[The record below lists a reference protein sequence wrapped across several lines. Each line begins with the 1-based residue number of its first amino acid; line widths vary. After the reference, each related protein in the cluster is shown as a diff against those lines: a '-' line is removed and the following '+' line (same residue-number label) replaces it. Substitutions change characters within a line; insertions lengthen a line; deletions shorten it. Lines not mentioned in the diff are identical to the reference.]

1 MESGLIISAIIL
13 VLVSAISKA
22 IMDLSEERKIKG
34 NPDYWIKSLSSNRKW
49 KNGNKSQGERFWL
62 SSTVL
67 VMFTDAWHLAGFIYN
82 RTNRLAGIAIGILSA
97 LYSWYFLL
105 GIPVSAVLYQTTFHI
120 FYTYKILRK

>member
-105 GIPVSAVLYQTTFHI
+105 GIPVSAIIYQTTFHI

>member
-1 MESGLIISAIIL
+1 METGLIISAIFL
-13 VLVSAISKA
+13 VLFSAISKA

-97 LYSWYFLL
+97 MYSWYYLL
-105 GIPVSAVLYQTTFHI
+105 GIPVSAIIYQTTFHI

>member
-1 MESGLIISAIIL
+1 METGLIISAIFL

-97 LYSWYFLL
+97 MYSWYYLL
-105 GIPVSAVLYQTTFHI
+105 GIPVSAIIYQTTFHI

>member
-1 MESGLIISAIIL
+1 MQIVLIISAIIL

-97 LYSWYFLL
+97 MYSWYYLL
-105 GIPVSAVLYQTTFHI
+105 GIPVSAIIYQTTFHI

>member
-1 MESGLIISAIIL
+1 MESGLIISAIFL

-97 LYSWYFLL
+97 MYSWYYLL
-105 GIPVSAVLYQTTFHI
+105 GIPVSAIIYQTTFHI

>member
-1 MESGLIISAIIL
+1 METGLIISAIFL

-34 NPDYWIKSLSSNRKW
+34 NPDYWIKAVSSNRKW
-49 KNGNKSQGERFWL
+49 KNGDKAQGERFWL

-97 LYSWYFLL
+97 MYSWYYLL
-105 GIPVSAVLYQTTFHI
+105 GIPVSAIIYQTTFHI

>member
-1 MESGLIISAIIL
+1 MQIGLIISAIIL

-22 IMDLSEERKIKG
+22 IMDLSEEGKLKG
-34 NPDYWIKSLSSNRKW
+34 NPGYWHKKESSSRKW
-49 KNGNKSQGERFWL
+49 KNGDKAQGERFWL
-62 SSTVL
+62 SSTIL

-97 LYSWYFLL
+97 LYSWCFLL
-105 GIPVSAVLYQTTFHI
+105 GFPVSAVLYQTTFHI